1 MDRSWIYKA
10 RRIGDYFLG
19 ELKKFIKSAEK
30 HARSEK
36 TQRIYCPCKTCK
48 NMRVFSDT
56 TIIRSYVLV
65 GGFVDNYMIW
75 TYHGEIAPLPTENLI
90 DEIIQDIMFN
100 RLFDAYD
107 DFDDAGGNDEDVGG
121 GYGDG
126 VNGAH

>member
-1 MDRSWIYKA
+1 
-10 RRIGDYFLG
+10 
-19 ELKKFIKSAEK
+19 
-30 HARSEK
+30 
-36 TQRIYCPCKTCK
+36 
-48 NMRVFSDT
+48 
-56 TIIRSYVLV
+56 VLV

-107 DFDDAGGNDEDVGG
+107 DFYDAGGNDEDVGG

-126 VNGAH
+126 VDGGPSMVAVMIVLMKNLMMMIS